1 MDSYHFSFSEYLY
14 KLFGGTINSNTDTFF
29 FAIIDI
35 GIDIIIALIIYLIL
49 RVIII
54 RYLHFFT
61 KKTKTHWDDIL
72 SDRGV
77 FRRLTLI
84 IPAFIL
90 HILLP
95 ISLQSNPGILHLLQ
109 KVLNIYITFIIAYSL
124 NAILNSI
131 NDIYS
136 YFQVSRSR
144 PIKGVIQAVI
154 IIIYFISILVFISIA
169 GNMEFEKIFIGLG
182 TVSAVLLLIFRD
194 ALLGFVAGL
203 QISFNNLVQIGDWI
217 VMKNAG
223 ADGDVID
230 ITLTTVKV
238 QNFDKT
244 IVTIPT
250 YQLISDSFQNYRGM
264 EESGGRRIK
273 RSINIDLASIKFCNQ
288 ELLDKLH
295 NIKILQKY
303 IDNKNQEIENHN
315 KNIEDTDLETANL
328 INKRTMTN
336 VGMFRAYIDAYLH
349 ENANIYN
356 SRFTFLIRQLQST
369 DKGLP
374 LEIYVF
380 TTTTNW
386 VEYEKIQSDIFDHF
400 FATLP
405 LFELQAYQNPSGRD
419 IQNMK
424 INN

>member
-1 MDSYHFSFSEYLY
+1 
-14 KLFGGTINSNTDTFF
+14 
-29 FAIIDI
+29 
-35 GIDIIIALIIYLIL
+35 
-49 RVIII
+49 
-54 RYLHFFT
+54 
-61 KKTKTHWDDIL
+61 
-72 SDRGV
+72 
-77 FRRLTLI
+77 
-84 IPAFIL
+84 
-90 HILLP
+90 
-95 ISLQSNPGILHLLQ
+95 
-109 KVLNIYITFIIAYSL
+109 
-124 NAILNSI
+124 
-131 NDIYS
+131 
-136 YFQVSRSR
+136 
-144 PIKGVIQAVI
+144 
-154 IIIYFISILVFISIA
+154 
-169 GNMEFEKIFIGLG
+169 
-182 TVSAVLLLIFRD
+182 
-194 ALLGFVAGL
+194 
-203 QISFNNLVQIGDWI
+203 
-217 VMKNAG
+217 
-223 ADGDVID
+223 
-230 ITLTTVKV
+230 
-238 QNFDKT
+238 
-244 IVTIPT
+244 
-250 YQLISDSFQNYRGM
+250 M